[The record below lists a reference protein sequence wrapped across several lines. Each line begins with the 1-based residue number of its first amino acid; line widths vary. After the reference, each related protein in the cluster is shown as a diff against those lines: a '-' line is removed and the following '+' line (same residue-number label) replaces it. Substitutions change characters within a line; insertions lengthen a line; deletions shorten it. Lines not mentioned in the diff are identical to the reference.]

1 MYLNILENPK
11 VAKYYTP
18 IDLDTKKSIKYCF
31 AANDETGEYE
41 VYCCDENGRMIL
53 LYDDNN
59 EQCFPGVVKE
69 FDLKTGKPV
78 RNYDTHFKTE
88 TKKGN
93 IRLVKDCEKDEFI
106 RGLK

>member
-1 MYLNILENPK
+1 MYLNILENSK

-18 IDLDTKKSIKYCF
+18 IDLDTKKSIRDCF

-41 VYCCDENGRMIL
+41 VYCRDDKGDLIL
-53 LYDDNN
+53 LYDDNS
-59 EQCFPGVVKE
+59 ERCFPGTVKK
-69 FDLKTGKPV
+69 FDLKTGNPI
-78 RNYDTHFKTE
+78 RNYDAHFKTE
-88 TKKGN
+88 TKRGN